1 MTSLIGGNTSG
12 MGPSRSKHFSNHC
25 SRSAGMFEGWYSSFF
40 SLVYS
45 GFRNVTRD
53 PVVFFVG
60 GRVLARVFLFARI
73 FTVAFVFPVG
83 LSGLTTLDLAGST
96 FIEPAISSHVDVDGE
111 GSILPFPF
119 KGAVSLG
126 GGHFPPLTGLLELT
140 HACSS
145 SKVNTLICVPFIWMV
160 WLPKSRHTPYVFM
173 NGVLI
178 MQSYRSIFTK
188 LKYSLSLTPPKSMGT
203 LVP

>member
-1 MTSLIGGNTSG
+1 
-12 MGPSRSKHFSNHC
+12 MGPSRSEHFSNHC

-40 SLVYS
+40 SSVYS
-45 GFRNVTRD
+45 GFRNVIQD

-60 GRVLARVFLFARI
+60 GRVSERVFLFAQI
-73 FTVAFVFPVG
+73 FTVAFMFLVG
-83 LSGLTTLDLAGST
+83 LSGPTTLDLAGST
-96 FIEPAISSHVDVDGE
+96 FVEPAVSSHVNVDGE

-126 GGHFPPLTGLLELT
+126 GGRFPPLIGLLELT

-145 SKVNTLICVPFIWMV
+145 SNVNALICVPFIRMV
-160 WLPKSRHTPYVFM
+160 RLPKSRQTPYVFM
-173 NGVLI
+173 NGVPI
-178 MQSYRSIFTK
+178 MQSYWSIFTK
-188 LKYSLSLTPPKSMGT
+188 SKYSLSLTPPKSMGT